1 MMDDQMHIKEE
12 NFDNQHNFR
21 TVNIEIK
28 EETELDSI
36 ENKVKVKQEIE
47 GSNVNFV
54 GVCEIKTEK
63 DDSVCEDFDDPLKDY
78 SVHEENEY
86 EQMVDLIGDKK
97 TKQYYKCESKY
108 AVCDEMQII
117 FSSLCCFRTLTS

>member
-28 EETELDSI
+28 EETELDSS

-47 GSNVNFV
+47 GNNVNFV
-54 GVCEIKTEK
+54 GVCEIKTEQ
-63 DDSVCEDFDDPLKDY
+63 
-78 SVHEENEY
+78 EESF
-86 EQMVDLIGDKK
+86 L
-97 TKQYYKCESKY
+97 
-108 AVCDEMQII
+108 
-117 FSSLCCFRTLTS
+117 